1 MSISQRILDRW
12 NSLSKGGFV
21 DDVYTDPAE
30 LDRAKASYS
39 TEASTV
45 EESKE
50 IEPPLEIESKVDT
63 SLASTESASTESAEP
78 QYDNPFSGGFRSTL
92 WDKLNPD
99 LIPETPEETAL
110 RERRDRSRSTIA
122 AISDGLAGI
131 ANMWGTVGGAENIK
145 LSSLSDVNRQRMEKA
160 RELRDRYKDAYSR
173 GKFQSVMMDYEDGQR
188 KDRQKLEDDRYDDDK
203 TYKRGQD
210 LKAEVRQKDQ
220 DELTKRRVEQG
231 ILQSDELHPGNLEKQ
246 KLDIKAKEAQIR
258 ASNAAASAALAKNAG
273 VNEGLTTKVKT
284 YSLSD
289 NRMVNIPDAI
299 HDSFMADV
307 YNYMV
312 QQSGLDGAAFDK
324 ALMESEVGVN
334 ESSAAKMRTAV
345 ISLATKFPGTEDYMM
360 NRAVELTMAYQRHL
374 NPESVTQIT
383 PSGGAS
389 KSFVPTPENLNG
401 VKSKPGGSAAAAGGI
416 AEKVKI
422 QQKQEQAQKT
432 AEQIQEMIS
441 KYGGT
446 IPDLNTLTPEEHK
459 AYEEAIL
466 NQNKNN

>member
-1 MSISQRILDRW
+1 MSISARIFERW
-12 NSLSKGGFV
+12 DAMAKGESKGESTV
-21 DDVYTDPAE
+21 DAP
-30 LDRAKASYS
+30 
-39 TEASTV
+39 V
-45 EESKE
+45 EESLE
-50 IEPPLEIESKVDT
+50 IESPLEIESKVDT
-63 SLASTESASTESAEP
+63 SLGSTESASTESAEP

-99 LIPETPEETAL
+99 LIPETPEEAAL

-160 RELRDRYKDAYSR
+160 RELRDRYRDAYSR
-173 GKFQSVMMDYEDGQR
+173 GKLQSEVMDHDEKLGAQKEAKADARYE
-188 KDRQKLEDDRYDDDK
+188 EDK
-203 TYKRGQD
+203 TYKRAQD

-220 DELTKRRVEQG
+220 DELTKRKVEQG
-231 ILQSDELHPGNLEKQ
+231 IVQSDELHPGNLEKQ
-246 KLDIKAKEAQIR
+246 KLELKAKEAQIR

-345 ISLATKFPGTEDYMM
+345 ISLATKFPGTEDFMM
-360 NRAVELTMAYQRHL
+360 KRAVELTMAYQRHL
-374 NPESVTQIT
+374 NPASVTQIT
-383 PSGGAS
+383 PYGGAS
-389 KSFVPTPENLNG
+389 KSFVPTPENTTGSTGKAPTYTKNG
-401 VKSKPGGSAAAAGGI
+401 LPYFGI
-416 AEKVKI
+416 DPKI
-422 QQKQEQAQKT
+422 KEQQNKEQTQKT